1 MNPLEIPQKYYARE
15 GITSLM
21 GLGYTAA
28 LATVILTITNIAV
41 HRNLSKE
48 MLAAL
53 VGGSVAT
60 LGYLKDSD
68 LDYKE
73 S

>member
-1 MNPLEIPQKYYARE
+1 
-15 GITSLM
+15 M

-28 LATVILTITNIAV
+28 LATVILTITNMAV
-41 HRNLSKE
+41 HRNLSME

>member
-1 MNPLEIPQKYYARE
+1 MNPLAIPQEYYAKE
-15 GITSLM
+15 GILSLM

-28 LATVILTITNIAV
+28 LATVGLTIANMAV

-53 VGGSVAT
+53 LGGAVAT
-60 LGYLKDSD
+60 WGYLKDSD
-68 LDYKE
+68 LDYAQ

>member
-1 MNPLEIPQKYYARE
+1 
-15 GITSLM
+15 M

-28 LATVILTITNIAV
+28 LATVGLTIANMAV

-53 VGGSVAT
+53 LGGAVAT
-60 LGYLKDSD
+60 WGYLKDSD
-68 LDYKE
+68 LNYAQ

>member
-41 HRNLSKE
+41 HRNPSKE

-53 VGGSVAT
+53 VGGSIAT